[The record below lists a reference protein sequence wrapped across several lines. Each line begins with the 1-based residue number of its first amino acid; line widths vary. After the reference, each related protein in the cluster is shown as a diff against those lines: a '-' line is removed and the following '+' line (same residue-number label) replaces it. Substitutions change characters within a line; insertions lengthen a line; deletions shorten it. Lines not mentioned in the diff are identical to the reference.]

1 MDFELQEII
10 RFYIT
15 QLTKTD
21 DLVSKENKLLYQDFL
36 SRYSEAVLM
45 KLTSPRIRAG
55 PNCLNRHYQFISEYL
70 SFY

>member
-10 RFYIT
+10 RFYIA

-45 KLTSPRIRAG
+45 KLTSPSI
-55 PNCLNRHYQFISEYL
+55 NY
-70 SFY
+70 

>member
-1 MDFELQEII
+1 MYFELQEII

-15 QLTKTD
+15 QLTKND

-45 KLTSPRIRAG
+45 KLTSPRI
-55 PNCLNRHYQFISEYL
+55 NY
-70 SFY
+70 